1 LRFNGGCWF
10 RFYDEQINDRNIA
23 LLVKCS
29 MYYICYHMLSYVDI
43 FSTYAVHRTEALSKL
58 VHYPV
63 VQLCGHDR
71 RSDNVPRPI
80 LHSNGM
86 AQLSLH
92 GQQMK
97 APNLTVYT

>member
-1 LRFNGGCWF
+1 
-10 RFYDEQINDRNIA
+10 
-23 LLVKCS
+23 

-43 FSTYAVHRTEALSKL
+43 FSTYAVHRTEALSNL

-97 APNLTVYT
+97 APKLTSYI